1 MKEKLI
7 ELNEEI
13 LKRNLHNKEEYQK
26 HLLIKKLLEDK
37 NCFHKITIEQAY
49 AILRDLHIEE
59 ENLKQIYMSLI

>member
-1 MKEKLI
+1 MLSKLQ

-13 LKRNLHNKEEYQK
+13 IKRNLHNKEEYDK
-26 HLLIKKLLEDK
+26 HILIRKLLQDK
-37 NCFHKITIEQAY
+37 ECFQKITIEQAY